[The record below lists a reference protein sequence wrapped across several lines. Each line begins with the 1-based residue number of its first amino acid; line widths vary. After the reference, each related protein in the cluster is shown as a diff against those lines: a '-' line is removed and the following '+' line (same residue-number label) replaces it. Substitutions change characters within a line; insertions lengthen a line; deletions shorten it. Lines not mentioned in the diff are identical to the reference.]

1 MARLLQILSSLW
13 TISFR
18 SKATTTTLIMLTK
31 RTHRER
37 WFKVGIRQEVMIT
50 GVAQV
55 IMKHKRSDS
64 IYTRQRC
71 NYRCKYNVF
80 IYNVW
85 YYSCHLF
92 LLRQIQELYLAFVK
106 TKLHLSFSTCYNMQ
120 YITRHQT
127 GEIWTMYGKII
138 GCLHNMLW
146 YFFEIFHCPI
156 DLE

>member
-1 MARLLQILSSLW
+1 MSTFYQILSSLR
-13 TISFR
+13 TISFK
-18 SKATTTTLIMLTK
+18 SKATTTTTLIMLTK

-138 GCLHNMLW
+138 GCLDNIL
-146 YFFEIFHCPI
+146 
-156 DLE
+156 